1 MNKVISFLVLFTA
14 LFIASTSSALA
25 YDPSAICGWDFEL
38 SHELQLPPTYC
49 HAKQARGHWTNN
61 GQLNLPCEGSA
72 CKATNT
78 VFNFLQ

>member
-1 MNKVISFLVLFTA
+1 MKKFILALATVLMLLPA
-14 LFIASTSSALA
+14 TSLA

-38 SHELQLPPTYC
+38 SHQLQLPPTYC

-72 CKATNT
+72 CPVPNS
-78 VFNFLQ
+78 VFNFLHS